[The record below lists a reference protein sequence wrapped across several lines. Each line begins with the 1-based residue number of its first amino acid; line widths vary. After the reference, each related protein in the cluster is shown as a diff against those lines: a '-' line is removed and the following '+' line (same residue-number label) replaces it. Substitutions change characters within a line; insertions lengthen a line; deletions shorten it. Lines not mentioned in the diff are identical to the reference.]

1 MERTL
6 SLVLDDDGF
15 ISLTLMQDDAVKI
28 DEFTIKKFEDSEQI
42 REYFKKQIEKYLEE
56 NKGYI
61 EAVSKGRG
69 KSFRGRIVVLEPH
82 ERNESLY
89 FVEKRVLYKKN
100 MVALKEMVQDKPTM
114 QRFLQLERIGFNQ
127 YGFRKL
133 ISPFLTREIK
143 YTNYQVKSRIDFIRR
158 ELKRNKNNFYDIL
171 RIISKAYE
179 MERRLRPNLKTIEA
193 IYKESKLISNNVNNQ
208 NNTEEIKEV
217 YNIDGYDYPI
227 DDIPF
232 DLDQLRYM
240 DTDYLPDGLG
250 DIREKRNR

>member
-6 SLVLDDDGF
+6 SLVLDEEGF
-15 ISLTLMQDDAVKI
+15 KSLTLKKDDAVKI
-28 DEFTIKKFEDSEQI
+28 DEFTTKKFENSEQI
-42 REYFKKQIEKYLEE
+42 RDYFELEIAEFLEQNKNYLKAI
-56 NKGYI
+56 NQ
-61 EAVSKGRG
+61 KGRM
-69 KSFRGRIVVLEPH
+69 FRGRIVILEAK
-82 ERNESLY
+82 EKDGNTY
-89 FVEKRVLYKKN
+89 FVEKRVLYKKHII
-100 MVALKEMVQDKPTM
+100 AIKEIVKDRMTM
-114 QRFLQLERIGFNQ
+114 QRFLNLEKIGFNQ